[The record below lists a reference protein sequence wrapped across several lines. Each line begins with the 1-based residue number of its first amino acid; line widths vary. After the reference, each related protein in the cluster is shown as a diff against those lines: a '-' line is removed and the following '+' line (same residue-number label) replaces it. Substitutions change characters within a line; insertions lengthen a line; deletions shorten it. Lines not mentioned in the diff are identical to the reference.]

1 VKVLFDTSVIVPALV
16 QTHPFHGICFPWLQR
31 AELCQIQGYLSTH
44 SLAEAYSVL
53 TRMPIKPKPSVDQVA
68 QSLMD
73 LLVYFE
79 AVSLEQADYRS
90 VIQRITALNLP
101 GGVIFDGLLAQ
112 AALKGG
118 VDTLLTLN
126 PRDFNRLGQDVV
138 AIVQIP
144 S

>member
-1 VKVLFDTSVIVPALV
+1 MKVLFDTSVIVPSLV

-31 AELCQIQGYLSTH
+31 AESGQIQGYLSTH
-44 SLAEAYSVL
+44 SLAETYSVL

-73 LLVYFE
+73 LLVYFQT
-79 AVSLEQADYRS
+79 VSLEQADYQS
-90 VIQRITALNLP
+90 VIQRLTALNLP

-112 AALKGG
+112 SALKGG
-118 VDTLLTLN
+118 VDKLLTLN
-126 PRDFNRLGQDVV
+126 PKDFNRLGQDVV
-138 AIVQIP
+138 AIVQVP